1 MTEAERACAEE
12 LIEFIDAAPSP
23 YHAAQNPN
31 PAWERITNDTI
42 ERIRPG
48 KTFYLPLFRTGA
60 VVVSVGENPRGR
72 CPPPR
77 AARISP
83 VCASSRILSCAM
95 QDTEGSTWRPTAD

>member
-1 MTEAERACAEE
+1 MTAAERASAEE

-60 VVVSVGENPRGR
+60 VVVSVGENPRGLLR
-72 CPPPR
+72 M
-77 AARISP
+77 A
-83 VCASSRILSCAM
+83 CAHTDFPCLR
-95 QDTEGSTWRPTAD
+95 